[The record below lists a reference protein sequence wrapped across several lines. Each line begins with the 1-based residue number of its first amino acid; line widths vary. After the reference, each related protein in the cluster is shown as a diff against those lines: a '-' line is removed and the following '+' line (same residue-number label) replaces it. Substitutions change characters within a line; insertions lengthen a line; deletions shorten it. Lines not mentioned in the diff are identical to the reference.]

1 MLHPLLDKAGDGRRS
16 PTEKEVESRNK
27 DSEQEKKANPAEIEW
42 PEDNMPLDEAAD
54 FRKDII
60 NGMAQ
65 FQIDV
70 ERQYRIDKAKADSE
84 CQTEASCVTKT
95 TVHVKVLEH

>member
-1 MLHPLLDKAGDGRRS
+1 M
-16 PTEKEVESRNK
+16 ESRNK
-27 DSEQEKKANPAEIEW
+27 DSAQEKKANPAEIEW

-60 NGMAQ
+60 IGMAQ

-84 CQTEASCVTKT
+84 KDARLKQAASQKQQFMSRFQNTDNTKS
-95 TVHVKVLEH
+95 